1 MTKNLDKIIKICKQ
15 YEDICHDAPW
25 SYSSSPRSMIEY
37 CEKLQCL
44 GWEFGEDVKFRD
56 FYIRKTTY
64 LTNSETHY
72 KFDDSQYYIIW
83 DNGNV
88 GRLQFTSQC
97 YWYDVEQEWREFWW
111 KLLSYGPLDYDPHNC
126 RMIFDIEHGK
136 KLIEDYPQICKE
148 TCEKMNAK
156 IAKVKLAKAKEE
168 YEKLLKEVGD
178 EGSD

>member
-15 YEDICHDAPW
+15 YEEIADAAPG
-25 SYSSSPRSMIEY
+25 YGAIHPTQIIEY

-44 GWEFGEDVKFRD
+44 GWEFGESVNYPDFTIVKKP
-56 FYIRKTTY
+56 YI
-64 LTNSETHY
+64 TNSATGFKY
-72 KFDDSQYYIIW
+72 DPDQYYIVW

-88 GRLQFTSQC
+88 GRLQFVSQY
-97 YWYDVEQEWREFWW
+97 YWSDVEQEWREFWW
-111 KLLSYGPLDYDPHNC
+111 KLLSYEPLDYDPHNC

-156 IAKVKLAKAKEE
+156 IAKVKLVKAKEE